1 MLIAITSQTIQKT
14 KDFDC
19 KLKNKQDQW
28 FPQNVHSSFY
38 LKCLASCS
46 REITEI
52 NKRLVFNGFVKNLEA
67 NVCYEFFPNTE
78 NIIFTEN
85 LI

>member
-1 MLIAITSQTIQKT
+1 MLIAVTSQAIQQT
-14 KDFDC
+14 KDFES
-19 KLKNKQDQW
+19 KLKNKQNQLV
-28 FPQNVHSSFY
+28 PQNVHSSLY

-67 NVCYEFFPNTE
+67 NVCLNYFLNTE
-78 NIIFTEN
+78 TMIFTEN
-85 LI
+85 SI